1 MSRRNTIDHQILKS
15 ANTSNLV
22 VGLDVGTTKICAI
35 IGRVKHSEL
44 EILTVGSAESKG
56 LKKGIVVD
64 VGEATTSISKALKD
78 AEDNGKVKI
87 DSVYVGIAGGHIK
100 SFNGYGVI
108 GIRERRVTETDVER
122 LIEMASAVYVPV
134 DREVLHI
141 IPTGF
146 SIDGI
151 NGIVDPLGK
160 KGAMLEARVHIV
172 TGAITAVQSLISCCE
187 AAGVKVADIVFE
199 PIASAEAVL
208 SKEEKEMGTLMIDL
222 GGGTTDV
229 AIFIGGILRH
239 TASFPIGGNH
249 ITHDIAI
256 GLGITMEEAE
266 QIKLKIEDWR
276 LNDLNHQINK
286 SPDQHLTTIVY
297 LRCEELFSLIKK
309 EIIVFSGYKS
319 REDLPPYIKSV
330 VLTGGTSLLKG
341 IDLVAEKI
349 LGRPTRIGIPE
360 GVTDNSLKNP
370 IYSTGVGLV
379 RLGDWGCF
387 GNLKVVD
394 RMKEWV
400 TGLN

>member
-15 ANTSNLV
+15 SNTSNLV

-35 IGRVKHSEL
+35 VGKVKHSEL
-44 EILTVGSAESKG
+44 EILAVGLSESKG

-108 GIRERRVTETDVER
+108 GIRERRVTETDIER
-122 LIEMASAVYVPV
+122 LIEMASSVYVPV

-146 SIDGI
+146 SIDGN
-151 NGIVDPLGK
+151 NGIVDPLGE
-160 KGAMLEARVHIV
+160 KGTMLEARVHIV
-172 TGAITAVQSLISCCE
+172 TGAITSVQSLISCCE

-208 SKEEKEMGTLMIDL
+208 SKEEKEMGTLMIDI

-256 GLGITMEEAE
+256 GFGITMEEAE

-276 LNDLNHQINK
+276 LNDLNHQING

-297 LRCEELFSLIKK
+297 LRCEELFYLIKK
-309 EIIVFSGYKS
+309 EIIAFFGYKS
-319 REDLPPYIKSV
+319 REDLIPYIKSV

-349 LGRPTRIGIPE
+349 LGRPARIGIPE

-387 GNLKVVD
+387 GNLKVFD

-400 TGLN
+400 TGF